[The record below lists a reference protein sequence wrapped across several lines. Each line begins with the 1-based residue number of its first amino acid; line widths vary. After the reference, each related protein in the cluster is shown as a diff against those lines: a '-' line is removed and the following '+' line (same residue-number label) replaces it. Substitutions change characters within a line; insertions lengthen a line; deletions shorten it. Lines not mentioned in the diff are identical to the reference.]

1 MALGSE
7 ETGQTEYVIGTQ
19 KDITSEVEAEEK
31 QKADKFKSDLA
42 IRSSGIM
49 QWDYD
54 LEKGTFTSPNPES
67 FIYNGLMPADEYIA
81 HFHPDDRLVFRNCLQ
96 RLVRK
101 ECRVTNAQLRQD
113 RPGAGYRWVEIH
125 CVAFK
130 YDEEGRLIQITGL
143 LRDITEMKKLTDELA
158 AKEKAEELNR
168 LKSAFLANMSHEIRT
183 PLNAIVGFS
192 NLIVQTDDPEEK
204 QEYNRI
210 IETNNELLLQLV
222 NDILDLSKIEA
233 GQLDFV
239 YSDIDIIDIFLQLEA
254 IYRYRLREGV
264 TLGCVLPHRSCIIR
278 SEKNRLTQVLSN
290 FLSNACKFTFSGSI
304 KMGYE
309 PVEGGLRFFV
319 TDTGKGIAPENLP
332 HVFERFAKFDAFI
345 QGTGLGLSIC
355 HTIIHHLQGEIGVES
370 EPGKGS
376 SFWFIIPCEIKNGAA
391 AENDRPLPDRPAPR
405 EKPDRL
411 PTILVAEDNDSNFL
425 LIEKILGKSYR
436 IVRAVDGK
444 EAVSK
449 HGEVHPDLIL
459 MDIKMPQ
466 MDGIAAT
473 RLIRASDGKTPVIAL
488 TAQAFE
494 ADKEEAKQAG
504 CNGFLTKPLN
514 INLLKNTLASFLNNG

>member
-1 MALGSE
+1 
-7 ETGQTEYVIGTQ
+7 
-19 KDITSEVEAEEK
+19 
-31 QKADKFKSDLA
+31 
-42 IRSSGIM
+42 
-49 QWDYD
+49 
-54 LEKGTFTSPNPES
+54 
-67 FIYNGLMPADEYIA
+67 
-81 HFHPDDRLVFRNCLQ
+81 
-96 RLVRK
+96 
-101 ECRVTNAQLRQD
+101 
-113 RPGAGYRWVEIH
+113 
-125 CVAFK
+125 
-130 YDEEGRLIQITGL
+130 
-143 LRDITEMKKLTDELA
+143 
-158 AKEKAEELNR
+158 
-168 LKSAFLANMSHEIRT
+168 
-183 PLNAIVGFS
+183 
-192 NLIVQTDDPEEK
+192 
-204 QEYNRI
+204 
-210 IETNNELLLQLV
+210 
-222 NDILDLSKIEA
+222 
-233 GQLDFV
+233 
-239 YSDIDIIDIFLQLEA
+239 
-254 IYRYRLREGV
+254 
-264 TLGCVLPHRSCIIR
+264 
-278 SEKNRLTQVLSN
+278 
-290 FLSNACKFTFSGSI
+290 
-304 KMGYE
+304 MGYE